1 MSKRKYGADT
11 KTSAAFTITKVSL
24 LTPSAFP
31 TAAMFGVPPVYTP
44 TSIPAT
50 LALSATRSAKIRSAT
65 VVATHT
71 ATKTHKKA
79 SKVCGACF
87 SQPRKSKEKSNR
99 GMARATA
106 AVLRSSASCES
117 TATFGALPS
126 ARPMM

>member
-50 LALSATRSAKIRSAT
+50 LALFRDSLGEDQERD
-65 VVATHT
+65 
-71 ATKTHKKA
+71 
-79 SKVCGACF
+79 
-87 SQPRKSKEKSNR
+87 R
-99 GMARATA
+99 GCDAH
-106 AVLRSSASCES
+106 
-117 TATFGALPS
+117 GH
-126 ARPMM
+126 